1 MYKLID
7 SAFSFEK
14 SGSPLCTYS
23 DLLTTSCIML
33 KKLYHALLGMLLLAP
48 VSGFAWGVTGHRVV
62 AEIASHHLSPQARKA
77 ITALLGRQSMAMVAN
92 WPDFIKSDTTHKYD
106 RTSPWHYLD
115 FPANCTRAQF
125 DEVIKA
131 HATGD
136 NLYAQTEALIKQLKD
151 PATSKEDKVF
161 ALSFLI
167 HMIGDMHQPL
177 HAGRDEDQGGNKI
190 QVMWFDKQTNL
201 HRVWDEHLI
210 EFQQLSYTEYTNALD
225 TATAA
230 TVKKIQGGTVAD
242 WIFESNQLSGKVYSL
257 THANDKLN
265 YRYNFWFVN
274 DLNNQLLKGGL
285 RLAAVLNQI
294 YK

>member
-1 MYKLID
+1 
-7 SAFSFEK
+7 
-14 SGSPLCTYS
+14 
-23 DLLTTSCIML
+23 ML
-33 KKLYHALLGMLLLAP
+33 KKLYPILLGMLLLAP
-48 VSGFAWGVTGHRVV
+48 IPGFSWGVTGHRVV
-62 AEIASHHLSPQARKA
+62 AEIASNHLSPQARKA

-92 WPDFIKSDTTHKYD
+92 WPDFIKSDTTHRYD
-106 RTSPWHYLD
+106 HTSPWHYLD
-115 FPANCTRAQF
+115 FPANCTRQQF

-136 NLYAQTEALIKQLKD
+136 NLYAQTEAMIKKLKD

-210 EFQQLSYTEYTNALD
+210 EFQQLSYTEYTHALD

-230 TVKKIQGGTVAD
+230 TVKKIQSGTVAD
-242 WIFESNQLSGKVYSL
+242 WIFESNQLSGKVYAL
-257 THANDKLN
+257 THANDKLS

>member
-1 MYKLID
+1 
-7 SAFSFEK
+7 
-14 SGSPLCTYS
+14 
-23 DLLTTSCIML
+23 ML
-33 KKLYHALLGMLLLAP
+33 KKLYHVLVGMLLLLP
-48 VSGFAWGVTGHRVV
+48 MSGFAWGVTGHRVV

-92 WPDFIKSDTTHKYD
+92 WPDFIKSDTTHRYD
-106 RTSPWHYLD
+106 HTSPWHYLD
-115 FPANCTRAQF
+115 FPANCTRGQF

-136 NLYAQTEALIKQLKD
+136 NLYAQTEAMIRKLKD

-190 QVMWFDKQTNL
+190 PVMWFDKQTNL

-225 TATAA
+225 TAAAA
-230 TVKKIQGGTVAD
+230 TVKKIQRGTVAD
-242 WIFESNQLSGKVYSL
+242 WIFESNQLAGKVYSL
-257 THANDKLN
+257 THANDKLS

-285 RLAAVLNQI
+285 RLAAVLNEI